1 MKNQTMKAKS
11 LLCLFIVF
19 ITILSVIVPAFAHS
33 GRTDSRGGH
42 YDSSTGEY
50 HYHHGYPAHQ
60 HTGGKCP
67 YDYDDKTSYSP
78 STSSNINTS
87 SNEDSFGFGDFIVV
101 LLWIAVGVGAFIIIR
116 NIFKNRR

>member
-67 YDYDDKTSYSP
+67 YDYDDKTSYNS
-78 STSSNINTS
+78 NTS
-87 SNEDSFGFGDFIVV
+87 STSKNSTNDDSFGFGDFIVV
-101 LLWIAVGVGAFIIIR
+101 LLWIAVGVGVVIVIKK
-116 NIFKNRR
+116 IFKS